1 MDYSYDY
8 LFKIIVIGDKR
19 VGKSSLIK
27 RFRENAFE
35 EGSLPPTIGIDFH
48 VKDLEIGD
56 SKVKVR
62 KTGLTNILLWQ
73 FACFKRSITVFNV

>member
-19 VGKSSLIK
+19 VGKSSLIR
-27 RFRENAFE
+27 RFRENSFE

-62 KTGLTNILLWQ
+62 STGMKENVCLFTIILQASTL
-73 FACFKRSITVFNV
+73 